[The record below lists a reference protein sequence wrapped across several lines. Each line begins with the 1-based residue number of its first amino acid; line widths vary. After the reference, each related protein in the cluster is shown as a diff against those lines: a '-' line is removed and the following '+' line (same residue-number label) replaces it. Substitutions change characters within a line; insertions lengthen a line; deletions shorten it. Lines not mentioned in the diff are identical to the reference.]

1 MRRNLMSMKIVP
13 RLTAWLIPLLFLGC
27 SARQK
32 ITTSS
37 PEALEWYNKGV
48 SLYEKFYYRD
58 ALEAIDRAIAADSS
72 FALAWV
78 RRAQI
83 NYSTRDQ
90 EAARKEIATAVAL
103 SGKASEAEQMFAR
116 MYSHQINFEQQQ
128 AGDVADSLIERYPSM
143 REAYLV
149 RGQVYEWEKNNE
161 AAIRM
166 YERAVAK
173 DSTYAQAVMSIG
185 YAYSNL
191 GDFNSAIAYM
201 ERYIRLL
208 PHEAD
213 PRASFG
219 DVLLRAGRYD
229 EALTQYKASLSI
241 KGDYW
246 YSLQRIGEVNA
257 YLGRLKVAQAYFD
270 TALTLMPASRQ
281 VEVIRQVIAG
291 SLEFRRANYREAAE
305 HFVSALRIDST
316 SGDAAYNLV
325 HTFVR
330 LKDIDAAERLTEGI
344 RKEILRQNLFD
355 SPGRVGYELM
365 RALTLRERGKFG
377 DALAACDV
385 ALQYS
390 VPLARTRI
398 FNERAEIHLRAMEYE
413 AALDD
418 LEEALAINPNS
429 PDVLMTLVKTYH
441 AQKNV
446 EMTIEIGSRLLALW
460 AEADPDFSPLHEL
473 QQIMGRAPL
482 AGR

>member
-1 MRRNLMSMKIVP
+1 MKIP
-13 RLTAWLIPLLFLGC
+13 AWCTAWLIPVLFLGC
-27 SARQK
+27 AEKLK

-37 PEALEWYNKGV
+37 PEALEWYHKAV

-58 ALEAIDRAIAADSS
+58 ALEAIDKAIAADSS

-83 NYSTRDQ
+83 SSSTGNQD
-90 EAARKEIATAVAL
+90 AARKEITTALAL
-103 SGKASEAEQMFAR
+103 SGKASRAEQMFAR
-116 MYSHQINFEQQQ
+116 MWSHQFNFEQQQ
-128 AGDVADSLIERYPSM
+128 AADVADSLIERYPSM

-149 RGQVYEWEKNNE
+149 RGQAYELEKNNE

-166 YERAVAK
+166 YERAVEV

-185 YAYSNL
+185 YAYSSL

-229 EALTQYKASLSI
+229 EALTQYKASLGI
-241 KGDYW
+241 KPDYW
-246 YSLQRIGEVNA
+246 YSLQRIGEVSA
-257 YLGRLKVAQAYFD
+257 YLGRLKVAEAYYD
-270 TALTLMPASRQ
+270 TSLTLRPAGQQIQ
-281 VEVIRQVIAG
+281 VLHHVFAG
-291 SLEFRRANYREAAE
+291 SLEFYRANYRDAEE
-305 HFVSALRIDST
+305 HFISALRIDST
-316 SGDAAYNLV
+316 AGEAAYGLV
-325 HTFVR
+325 FAFVR
-330 LKDIDAAERLTEGI
+330 LKDIDAAERVTEGI
-344 RKEILRQNLFD
+344 RREIVRENLFD
-355 SPGRVGYELM
+355 SPWRVRYELM
-365 RALTLRERGKFG
+365 RALTLRERGKYAE
-377 DALAACDV
+377 ALAACDL

-398 FNERAEIHLRAMEYE
+398 FNERAEIHLRAKQYE
-413 AALDD
+413 AALDN

-429 PDVLMTLVKTYH
+429 PDVLMTLVKTYQ

-446 EMTIEIGSRLLALW
+446 EMTVEIGSRLLALW
-460 AEADPDFSPLHEL
+460 AEADPDFYPLHEL
-473 QQIMGRAPL
+473 QQIMGRTPL